1 MKNLAISRANGAF
14 LPLVMVASAMTM
26 LWLLWRYPIQ
36 TSIMAL
42 IALAALGLS
51 AHSARQSESDGGLE
65 PESQDDGL
73 GSH

>member
-1 MKNLAISRANGAF
+1 MKNLSISRAGGAF
-14 LPLVMVASAMTM
+14 LPLLMVASALTM

-36 TSIMAL
+36 TSIMAS

-51 AHSARQSESDGGLE
+51 AHSARQSETDGALE
-65 PESQDDGL
+65 SESQDDGL